1 MDSNVLSLAQ
11 NFSFGVGV
19 QSFSFGIGVQSFSF
33 GVILYLKLILNE
45 LDSKINFDAKFS
57 FI

>member
-1 MDSNVLSLAQ
+1 VLWSPKFILA
-11 NFSFGVGV
+11 GV
-19 QSFSFGIGVQSFSF
+19 QSFSFGVGVQSFSF